1 MAETGISTSV
11 DQSVQPTKAVGMRV
25 PQLRLPPAA
34 PALVLV
40 GTDDPVLQQRLD
52 AGVARDSVGLD
63 IRTDSLWVEVTD
75 GLHVLGTVVAIAG
88 SRADEVRFT
97 HASVGAESAEL
108 MRLAVLAP
116 SLVGL
121 GRQLELGD
129 FGSNPPSYEVRYQP
143 IVDLLT
149 GAPIGF
155 ESLLRATAGKQ
166 ILAGDELLAKVTN
179 NELQDLDR
187 FARMLAVRGASSW
200 LSNGL
205 LFMNMMAPGGYF
217 DIDGALATV
226 RLAADY
232 GLEPDQ
238 LVFETVE
245 SNRYI
250 SLGKAAEQL
259 DELRAAGVRI
269 AVDDVGDGFAS
280 LRLISVFKPEI
291 VKITGGLV
299 ADLPSTESMSVLRA
313 IVEMSH
319 RMGSWVVAEN
329 IETQTQLDQLVELGV
344 DWGQG
349 HLLGAPS
356 APRIGADPVI

>member
-1 MAETGISTSV
+1 VGVTGTGTRSRE
-11 DQSVQPTKAVGMRV
+11 ANLRV
-25 PQLRLPPAA
+25 PQLHLPPAG

-40 GTDDPVLQQRLD
+40 GADDPALQQRLD
-52 AGVARDSVGLD
+52 AGITRNSTGLD
-63 IRTDSLWVEVTD
+63 VRTDSLWVEVTD
-75 GLHVLGTVVAIAG
+75 GLHTLSTVVAIAG
-88 SRADEVRFT
+88 TRSDEVRFT
-97 HASVGAESAEL
+97 HAAIDADADEL

-143 IVDLLT
+143 IVDLQSARPL
-149 GAPIGF
+149 GF

-187 FARMLAVRGASSW
+187 FARMLAVQGATQW
-200 LSNGL
+200 LGEGL
-205 LFMNMMAPGGYF
+205 LFMNIMAPDGSF
-217 DIDGALATV
+217 DLDGAMATV
-226 RLAADY
+226 RLATDAGFD
-232 GLEPDQ
+232 PDQ
-238 LVFETVE
+238 LVFEAVE
-245 SNRYI
+245 SNRYN

-259 DELRAAGVRI
+259 AVLRATGARV

-280 LRLISVFKPEI
+280 LRVVSVFKPEI

-299 ADLPSTESMSVLRA
+299 ADLPSPESTTVIQA
-313 IVEMSH
+313 IVDMSH
-319 RMGSWVVAEN
+319 GMGAWVIAEN
-329 IETQTQLDQLVELGV
+329 IETETQREALIDLGV

-349 HLLGAPS
+349 HLLGPPS
-356 APRIGADPVI
+356 APRIGADPRR